1 MTWLGVPILDW
12 VILAGLLVLGVEAWI
27 TTRPSAADRQAA
39 EKRSA
44 APDGGSDPAPK
55 VPPGA

>member
-27 TTRPSAADRQAA
+27 TTRPAGADRQATA
-39 EKRSA
+39 KRSA
-44 APDGGSDPAPK
+44 APQDASDPAPK

>member
-27 TTRPSAADRQAA
+27 TTRPSDADRQAA
-39 EKRSA
+39 AKRTA
-44 APDGGSDPAPK
+44 DPEGTTDPASK
-55 VPPGA
+55 APPES

>member
-27 TTRPSAADRQAA
+27 TTRPS
-39 EKRSA
+39 
-44 APDGGSDPAPK
+44 PSDPQ
-55 VPPGA
+55 PGAQPPADPETPPAAHSTSPSDA

>member
-39 EKRSA
+39 AKRSA
-44 APDGGSDPAPK
+44 DPEGGSDPAPK

>member
-27 TTRPSAADRQAA
+27 TTRPSPADSQAGRQLPANPGTPSLA
-39 EKRSA
+39 DSKPPS
-44 APDGGSDPAPK
+44 DG
-55 VPPGA
+55 